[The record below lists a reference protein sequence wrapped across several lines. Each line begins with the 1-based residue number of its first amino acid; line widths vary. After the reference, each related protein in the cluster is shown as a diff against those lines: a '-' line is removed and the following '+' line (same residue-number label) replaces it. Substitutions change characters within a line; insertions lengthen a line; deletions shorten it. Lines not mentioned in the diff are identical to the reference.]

1 MEMFDLKKKGNH
13 YKVSSFDVA
22 RFFGKKHDR
31 ILKLVDQYRA
41 DLESIKKHS
50 NKALVHAVAYSN
62 DDSARGAIDAPK
74 MALKRTSRL
83 RPSYVIDDDQTE
95 QMFYWLTKQD
105 CDNILMNLTD
115 EKARMMKILFVR
127 QFHLLEKKMIEKRAG
142 ELAKQRVV
150 KPRKMRF
157 VVPKGGNQR
166 NPESWE
172 MVSKYLHEMNESDI
186 SYYKDTT
193 ARRVAYFAIQ
203 KLIKRTDDKTQSEL
217 LHHLIKAFETL
228 HRSRFTFQLGKKIKI
243 KVQQ

>member
-83 RPSYVIDDDQTE
+83 RPSFVGTTE
-95 QMFYWLTKQD
+95 QRFYWLTKQD

-127 QFHLLEKKMIEKRAG
+127 QFHLLEKKMIEKRAN
-142 ELAKQRVV
+142 ELAKQRIV

-157 VVPKGGNQR
+157 VVPKGGNPN

-172 MVSKYLHEMNESDI
+172 MVSKYLHEMDDVERD
-186 SYYKDTT
+186 YYKDTN

-203 KLIKRTDDKTQSEL
+203 KLIKRTDSEKQREL
-217 LHHLIKAFETL
+217 FHYLIKAFENL
-228 HRSRFTFQLGKKIKI
+228 HRSRFTFQLGKKINI